1 MENNFEK
8 QGFGK
13 RLKTMINVDFRR
25 MFTMRMF
32 YIITAITFLIP
43 VLMTAMITLM
53 EGSISI
59 DRVTGEEVI
68 SQGLNGAWHLIATV
82 SGSSAMEM
90 DFTTMCN
97 INLVF
102 FIVAVLVCLFIAE
115 DFKSGYSK
123 NLFTVRAKKS
133 DYVISKTLVG
143 IVSGAIMILAFFVG
157 NILGSA
163 ISGLSF
169 DTGEAGISG
178 VLMCIISKMF
188 LIGVF
193 VPIYTL
199 MSVIGKHKTWLS
211 MLLSFG
217 IGMMLFMMIPMLTP
231 LDSTMVNVG
240 ATLIGGVLF
249 SLGLGAVSNLVL
261 RKTSLV

>member
-1 MENNFEK
+1 MENFES

-13 RLKTMINVDFRR
+13 RLKTMIHVDFRR
-25 MFTMRMF
+25 MFTMRTF
-32 YIITAITFLIP
+32 YIITAISFFIP
-43 VLMTAMITLM
+43 VLMTVMITMM
-53 EGSISI
+53 EGSVSI
-59 DRVTGEEVI
+59 DSVTGKETV
-68 SQGLNGAWHLIATV
+68 SQGLNGAWHLIGTL
-82 SGSSAMEM
+82 SGSSAINM
-90 DFTTMCN
+90 DFATMCN

-102 FIVAVLVCLFIAE
+102 FIVAVLVCLFVSE

-123 NLFTVRAKKS
+123 NLFTVRSKKT
-133 DYVISKTLVG
+133 DYIISKTLVG
-143 IVSGAIMILAFFVG
+143 FVSGAIMILAFFIG

-169 DTGEAGISG
+169 DTGVAGVNGI
-178 VLMCIISKMF
+178 VMCIIAKMF

-199 MSVIGKHKTWLS
+199 LSTIAKHKTWLS
-211 MLLSFG
+211 MLLSLG

-231 LDSTMVNVG
+231 LDSTIINVG

-249 SLGLGAVSNLVL
+249 SVGLGVVSNRVLKKTCLV
-261 RKTSLV
+261 